1 MGRPVGKKFREERD
15 LMVILLVDISASE
28 WFGSHFE
35 TKRDRVAE
43 VGALLAFSAIY
54 NHDRVGLILFSSEV
68 EKYIPPK
75 RGVRHGV
82 RIIRDLLSFDAKNKG
97 TDIASALGF
106 LNQVLRKRCIAFLL
120 SDFQTGGYAD
130 TFLSM
135 AKKDDLVAIRIF
147 DPQEVAMPPLHL
159 V

>member
-54 NHDRVGLILFSSEV
+54 NQDRVGLILFSSEI

-75 RGVRHGV
+75 RGTRHGL
-82 RIIRDLLSFDAKNKG
+82 RLIRELLAFEPKKKG
-97 TDIASALGF
+97 TDLAGALSFASK
-106 LNQVLRKRCIAFLL
+106 VTKKRSISFLL
-120 SDFQTGGYAD
+120 SDFLAPNYT
-130 TFLSM
+130 
-135 AKKDDLVAIRIF
+135 K
-147 DPQEVAMPPLHL
+147 
-159 V
+159 